1 VLDGVLVS
9 YLRINGSFK
18 KCFKHAYLNRS
29 KTSKRAAPDVFDCV
43 NYATAATVNQPA
55 NTANQFQGSLSVFG
69 VPDVLGLMAASAKS
83 GLLRLSFPGLNL
95 EIDLMFRQGRIGGVK
110 GASVPRTSEA
120 LLKLGVS
127 FASVAAM
134 VKTSS
139 EALTGENMISQAD
152 LERALR
158 LQLEVAL
165 LPVWQVTVGHFD
177 FKPLGFQPRVSGP
190 SAVVN
195 GLALDLTRR
204 LDELARDVQA
214 DLRTDQVFVCADR
227 IGDFS
232 SRVRQLMP
240 DDWNVLS
247 LLDGESTLLE
257 IGTRAVMPWDA
268 LTRSIAVLEELGLIE
283 DARGRREIARRYPKL
298 DVGDTA
304 PMFTLPA
311 LDGSAFSLG
320 ALRGKRTL
328 LVFFRH
334 AGCPFCNLHIHRL
347 IEANDRLVRAGVQV
361 VGVFGSS
368 VQGLQERVGLQNPP
382 FPLLADPDDA
392 IHELYG
398 TRRSL
403 TGLFAP
409 GMLTTWLE
417 GRKLGVP
424 HGSTDGQATRM
435 PADFLIGP
443 DLRVKYAHYASNAAE
458 HISLDAIERW
468 ASQG

>member
-1 VLDGVLVS
+1 M
-9 YLRINGSFK
+9 N
-18 KCFKHAYLNRS
+18 HAE
-29 KTSKRAAPDVFDCV
+29 AV
-43 NYATAATVNQPA
+43 NLNQPA
-55 NTANQFQGSLSVFG
+55 NTADQFQGSLSVFG
-69 VPDVLGLMAASAKS
+69 VPDVLGLMAGSAKS
-83 GLLRLSFPGLNL
+83 GLLRLSFSGLNL
-95 EIDLMFRQGRIGGVK
+95 EIELMFRQGRISGVK

-120 LLKLGVS
+120 LLKLG
-127 FASVAAM
+127 ASPASIAAM
-134 VKTSS
+134 AKTSN
-139 EALTGENMISQAD
+139 EMFTDENPISQSD
-152 LERALR
+152 LERALK

-165 LPVWQVTVGHFD
+165 LPVWQATAGHFD
-177 FKPLGFQPRVSGP
+177 FKALGLQPRVSGP

-195 GLALDLTRR
+195 ALALDLTRR
-204 LDELARDVQA
+204 LDELARDVLT

-232 SRVRQLMP
+232 ARVRQLMP

-247 LLDGESTLLE
+247 MLDGESNLLQ
-257 IGTRAVMPWDA
+257 IGTRAVLPWDA
-268 LTRSIAVLEELGLIE
+268 LTRSVAVLEELGLIE

-304 PMFTLPA
+304 PMFTLPS
-311 LDGSAFSLG
+311 LDGTALSLG

-347 IEANDRLVRAGVQV
+347 IEANDRLMRAGVQV

-368 VQGLQERVGLQNPP
+368 VQGLRERVGLQHPP

-403 TGLFAP
+403 TGLLAP
-409 GMLTTWLE
+409 GMLATWLE

-424 HGSTDGQATRM
+424 HGSTDGEATRM

-443 DLRVKYAHYASNAAE
+443 DLRVERAHYASNAAE
-458 HISLDAIERW
+458 HISLDVIERW
-468 ASQG
+468 AYQG